1 MLDDLSITRIVL
13 VPYILYCI
21 QEHLWFV
28 INVKN
33 KIFMA
38 NNIIINLI
46 AIVSYIRL
54 AINI

>member
-13 VPYILYCI
+13 VPYILYYI
-21 QEHLWFV
+21 QEHLWLV